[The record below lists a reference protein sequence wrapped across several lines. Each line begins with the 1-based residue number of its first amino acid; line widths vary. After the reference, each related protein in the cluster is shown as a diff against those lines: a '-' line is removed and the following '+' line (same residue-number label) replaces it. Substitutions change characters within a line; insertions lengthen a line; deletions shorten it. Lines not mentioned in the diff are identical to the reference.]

1 MEMLCESVDHLE
13 LALCVGMR
21 GGDTHSAHEGYPS
34 IRHADGGHL
43 VVILGFV
50 SMRNVRIRAR
60 HLSVVVVVIYRRRCL
75 CRNRGLVNVWL
86 VMLLRH

>member
-1 MEMLCESVDHLE
+1 
-13 LALCVGMR
+13 
-21 GGDTHSAHEGYPS
+21 
-34 IRHADGGHL
+34 
-43 VVILGFV
+43 
-50 SMRNVRIRAR
+50 MRNVRIRAR